1 MIALNEIL
9 KYYPASEARHVR
21 HILKEYLQYRILDI
35 VFSSK
40 YGNQLIFMGGTCI
53 RIVHGNDRFSED
65 IDLDNFGLTENNFG
79 NLMDIIKSEL
89 EKEGV
94 EVEIRNTF
102 KAVYHCYIKFPK
114 ILFDNKL
121 SPLRDEKI
129 LIQIDSFKLN
139 QRPKTELKV
148 ISKFDVFAEIKVYAI
163 EIALAQKI
171 HALISRKRFKGRDIY
186 DVVYLFALTQPDW
199 KYLKK
204 HLKIE
209 NQKQLK
215 EKLSGLFTKKEL
227 QNLARD
233 VEPFL
238 INAKKIIQ
246 VEKFNEW
253 VESNL

>member
-129 LIQIDSFKLN
+129 
-139 QRPKTELKV
+139 
-148 ISKFDVFAEIKVYAI
+148 
-163 EIALAQKI
+163 
-171 HALISRKRFKGRDIY
+171 
-186 DVVYLFALTQPDW
+186 
-199 KYLKK
+199 
-204 HLKIE
+204 
-209 NQKQLK
+209 
-215 EKLSGLFTKKEL
+215 
-227 QNLARD
+227 
-233 VEPFL
+233 
-238 INAKKIIQ
+238 
-246 VEKFNEW
+246 
-253 VESNL
+253 